1 MAQITMNILTLDWT
15 MGETVGLRLMLKKG
29 SKARIA
35 WGDGKIQVVTGK
47 PEPTSD
53 KLAWVEAG
61 HAYPEKGVN
70 YTITIESE
78 EEDAIVGFDGCGMFE
93 VKTLDVI
100 LTECPCL
107 RILGYSG
114 YGEEK
119 LDVSKNPL
127 LEFIDFHEIRNEKLD
142 FSANPLLEELH
153 IEGAKDLVSLNLS
166 KNDKLRRL
174 DIFMCHNLQHL
185 ALSNL
190 SQLNEVDF
198 ALTHLRPK
206 DLEYL
211 AKTLKRNSPY
221 KIRGGHFGDDEII
234 EVSNDVIVRED
245 EGKLDSTY
253 R

>member
-1 MAQITMNILTLDWT
+1 MAQITINIQTLDWT
-15 MGETVGLRLMLKKG
+15 MGETVGLHLMLKKG

-35 WGDGKIQVVTGK
+35 WGDGKVQVVTGK
-47 PEPTSD
+47 QKPASE

-61 HAYPEKGVN
+61 HAYPEKGMY
-70 YTITIESE
+70 YTITICSE
-78 EEDAIVGFDGCGMFE
+78 EEDAIIGFDGCGMFE

-100 LTECPCL
+100 LTECPNL

-185 ALSNL
+185 ALSNQ

-211 AKTLKRNSPY
+211 EKTLKRNSPY
-221 KIRGGHFGDDEII
+221 KVRGGSFGNDKII
-234 EVSNDVIVRED
+234 EVSNGEIVGED
-245 EGKLDSTY
+245 EGKL
-253 R
+253 

>member
-1 MAQITMNILTLDWT
+1 MAQITLNIQTLDWT
-15 MGETVGLRLMLKKG
+15 MGETVGLRLMLKKDC
-29 SKARIA
+29 KARIA
-35 WGDGKIQVVTGK
+35 WGDGKVQVLTGK
-47 PEPTSD
+47 QVPTSE
-53 KLAWVEAG
+53 KLTWVEVG

-78 EEDAIVGFDGCGMFE
+78 EEDAIIGFDGCGMFE

-100 LTECPCL
+100 LKECPCL

-185 ALSNL
+185 ALSNQ

-211 AKTLKRNSPY
+211 EKTLKRNSPY
-221 KIRGGHFGDDEII
+221 KIRGGHFGDDKII
-234 EVSNDVIVRED
+234 GVSNGVIVSED

>member
-1 MAQITMNILTLDWT
+1 MAQITINIQTMDWT
-15 MGETVGLRLMLKKG
+15 MGEAVGLHLMLKKG

-35 WGDGKIQVVTGK
+35 WGDGKVQVVTGK
-47 PEPTSD
+47 QKPASE

-70 YTITIESE
+70 YTITICSE
-78 EEDAIVGFDGCGMFE
+78 EEDAIIGFNGCCMFE

-100 LTECPCL
+100 LTECPNL

-127 LEFIDFHEIRNEKLD
+127 LEFIDFSEIRNEKLD

-153 IEGAKDLVSLNLS
+153 IDGAKDLVFLNLS

-174 DIFMCHNLQHL
+174 DIFM
-185 ALSNL
+185 
-190 SQLNEVDF
+190 
-198 ALTHLRPK
+198 
-206 DLEYL
+206 
-211 AKTLKRNSPY
+211 
-221 KIRGGHFGDDEII
+221 
-234 EVSNDVIVRED
+234 
-245 EGKLDSTY
+245 
-253 R
+253 